1 MLMWS
6 CGKFKSNK
14 NYLHNK
20 ELKIQKLK
28 KDSKLLIAFKKLQCI
43 KSNRVFKIKQV
54 IFLFHYQGPLECKN
68 CSKLQMKH
76 IYM

>member
-6 CGKFKSNK
+6 CEKFKSNK

-28 KDSKLLIAFKKLQCI
+28 KDSKLLIVLKQLQCI
-43 KSNRVFKIKQV
+43 KSRRQFLNRVFKI
-54 IFLFHYQGPLECKN
+54 F
-68 CSKLQMKH
+68 
-76 IYM
+76 

>member
-6 CGKFKSNK
+6 CGKFKSNT

-28 KDSKLLIAFKKLQCI
+28 KDSKLLIALKKLQCI
-43 KSNRVFKIKQV
+43 KSNRVFKI
-54 IFLFHYQGPLECKN
+54 F
-68 CSKLQMKH
+68 
-76 IYM
+76 

>member
-28 KDSKLLIAFKKLQCI
+28 KDSKLLIALKKLQYI
-43 KSNRVFKIKQV
+43 KSNRVFKI
-54 IFLFHYQGPLECKN
+54 F
-68 CSKLQMKH
+68 
-76 IYM
+76 